1 MALRRVASIAVL
13 LASTADAFLLAS
25 RPALSFSRRAA
36 ALMSE
41 DPLAV
46 ARAAVQEAE
55 EAEAAALAELAKLTS
70 PEEAAAV
77 ASAVSTSAAVTNS
90 TQPAG
95 EKLVNNPVAVAAG
108 VALIALTFLQ
118 GPTAPPSPPPKAVA
132 KKAARVSTQAMSQGD
147 VIRKQAAEKQA
158 KAAAN
163 QAAAAKAAAAKAAST
178 QAAAAKAAAAKAAST
193 QAMSAG
199 DVARKQASEK
209 Q

>member
-13 LASTADAFLLAS
+13 LASSADAFLLAS

-178 QAAAAKAAAAKAAST
+178 QAAAAKAAST
-193 QAMSAG
+193 QAMSPG